1 MGYYAE
7 KLKDAMKGMTTSE
20 QTLIRILVGRSEKD
34 LGEIVQYFAEENYGE
49 GKTLKQWMGNTL
61 KGSFRTLLLRI
72 AGLSNDIETEQQSNA
87 NKSAT
92 VLSDYESQTDTEF
105 PTEFRKDSIQNFMK

>member
-49 GKTLKQWMGNTL
+49 GKTL